1 MKNDTSIFS
10 NDKHLAHA
18 SEATR
23 QGYNVKVLIRRLH
36 EDEKEKALRFLKSVF
51 EGWRSSRQWGWKFRE
66 VEEAQHRKAIIWVM
80 EDQGKI
86 IGHLAAIPMEL
97 RVGSEVFPVCQ
108 LVDGALSP
116 EYRHKGLYKN
126 LFQGVLEDAVKS
138 GYVITFGF
146 PNRFFYRLCER
157 QGGFQNM
164 CQISKMFKVL
174 SIKNALST
182 LQISL
187 FTGNSVDSSSDSMF
201 RDFLLTQ
208 RWKALSILLDLF
220 RKAVASTVSSWL
232 GSKQKTDKILE
243 SKPIQ
248 AKALGTEF
256 DSSWGRFSQEYRVS
270 FERDRKYLNWRYS
283 NPEAHYQAYIVTR
296 GEHVAGY
303 VVIACEEGGIS
314 LGKLRVGGLKIGY
327 IVDLV
332 AEKDLKLQL
341 LSIVEEE
348 LKKSQVCLEN
358 CWTTEGSSFFRTLRA
373 EQYYQ
378 LPDELYKV
386 VFVANVHASHL
397 RARINSS
404 HLQAT
409 ISSAQA
415 KDILVTLGDSD
426 LV

>member
-1 MKNDTSIFS
+1 MES
-10 NDKHLAHA
+10 LM
-18 SEATR
+18 
-23 QGYNVKVLIRRLH
+23 VKVTVRRFREGDEEKVLH
-36 EDEKEKALRFLKSVF
+36 FLKSVF
-51 EGWRSSRQWGWKFRE
+51 GGWRSRRQWSWKFRE
-66 VEEAQHRKAIIWVM
+66 AEEAQHRKAIIWIM

-97 RVGSEVFPVCQ
+97 RIGSEVFPVCQ

-138 GYVITFGF
+138 GYVVTFGF
-146 PNRFFYRLCER
+146 PNRFFHRLCER
-157 QGGFQNM
+157 QGGFQNI
-164 CQISKMFKVL
+164 CQVSKMFKVL

-187 FTGNSVDSSSDSMF
+187 LTGNLVNSGGDSMF

-220 RKAVASTVSSWL
+220 RKAVASTVSSCL

-243 SKPIQ
+243 SKPIE

-256 DSSWGRFSQEYRVS
+256 DSSWGRFSQEYRFS

-283 NPEAHYQAYIVTR
+283 NPEAQYQAYIVTR
-296 GEHVAGY
+296 REHVAGY

-314 LGKLRVGGLKIGY
+314 LGKLKLGGLKIGY

-341 LSIVEEE
+341 LSIAEEE
-348 LKKSQVCLEN
+348 LKKNQVCLEN
-358 CWTTEGSSFFRTLRA
+358 CWTTEGSVFFRTLRA
-373 EQYYQ
+373 QQYYQ

-386 VFVANVHASHL
+386 VFVANVHALHL
-397 RARINSS
+397 GAS
-404 HLQAT
+404 
-409 ISSAQA
+409 ISPEYSE
-415 KDILVTLGDSD
+415 DILLSLGDSD